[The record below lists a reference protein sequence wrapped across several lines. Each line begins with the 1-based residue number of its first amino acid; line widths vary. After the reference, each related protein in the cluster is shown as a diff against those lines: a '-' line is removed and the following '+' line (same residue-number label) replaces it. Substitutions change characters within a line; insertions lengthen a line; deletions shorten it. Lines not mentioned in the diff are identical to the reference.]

1 MHNEI
6 LIIGHIKAIKMSIVW
21 NLCDTPEGQ
30 QNLKLIW
37 NEIWDL
43 YCNLKYD
50 KKSCLILKLNNHD
63 E

>member
-1 MHNEI
+1 
-6 LIIGHIKAIKMSIVW
+6 MSIVW

-30 QNLKLIW
+30 KNLKLIW

-50 KKSCLILKLNNHD
+50 KKSCLGLKLNNHD